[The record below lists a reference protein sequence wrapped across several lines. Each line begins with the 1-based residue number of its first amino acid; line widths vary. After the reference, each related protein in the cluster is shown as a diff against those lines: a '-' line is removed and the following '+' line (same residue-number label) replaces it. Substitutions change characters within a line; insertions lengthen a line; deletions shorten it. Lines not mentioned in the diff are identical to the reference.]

1 MRWILLCCI
10 GLLALEAKSQE
21 DLRRCQKISKSALI
35 KSDQIIVIESIEIA
49 GVPTS
54 AYRVSSINPK
64 QFELQLDSLFTDSLE
79 VCFKV
84 LPLEF
89 SKIYLVD
96 STRYYDST
104 ALFTGT
110 VNSTSMPNSYTD
122 KRQELFDLGELNRS
136 GQISRGVST
145 GNTQNL
151 AVNSSLNLNLEGKLS
166 DDLNIKASITDQD
179 IPFQPEGNTQ
189 QLQDFDKVFIQLYN
203 TDFSVI
209 GGDVVLEN
217 GDTRFL
223 KYRKNVL
230 GGALDYFSNSS
241 QTSVGASAAKGQF
254 ASEVLKIQEGVYGPY
269 NIPPPENLGFVIII
283 ANSEKVYLDG
293 KPLLRGYD
301 NDYIIDYNQAEIE
314 FTSNVLLTAY
324 SRIRVDYEYA
334 VRSYARSVVTA
345 SHNQEIGNVKLGVN
359 FYQEKDNKNKSLF
372 RTLSDSDK
380 QILSDAGDSLQQAVV
395 PGETITEFNENK
407 ILYFKKDTLVNG
419 IEENIF
425 VHSNL
430 ALPELYAIQFTDVGE
445 GKGNYRIS
453 EYVAQGR
460 IYEWVGDGNGGYIPY
475 VLLTAPN
482 KKQMISVT
490 GKANL
495 GTYTNL
501 YFESAFSQQDKNLF
515 SDLHSSD
522 NSGQAIVVGA
532 SLKKLPLGNSSYTL
546 SSKIEAE
553 YLSKNFSVID
563 RFRRVEFD
571 RDWGI
576 STSGNSLGEQD
587 VNISAGIG
595 LEKDGS
601 NYLNYETNYRTKE
614 NTVNG
619 VQHKINA
626 AKSAG
631 VLQFKA
637 NAFLMDGNMLSS
649 LSKWRRFNGEVYF
662 KGKLQPGYRYIVEQ
676 NTTTDNLSDSII
688 SSKNYFD
695 EHQVF
700 LRGNMSVK
708 TQFEVLYSKRLDKL
722 PQNGELKNATEAE
735 TITAKLK
742 TQINSNHSLNII
754 ANFRNL
760 GNSMHVTPDVQS
772 ISGRLDW
779 VGDIIP
785 KSIRNELSYNIA
797 NSRVPKREY
806 VFIEV
811 RTGEG
816 THTWRDEN
824 NDGIKDLDE
833 FYEAFNYDE
842 KRFIKLYVP
851 SNDFVDAFE
860 NRFNY
865 RLSLRFPFHWN
876 KESGFKKLASRFSN
890 TTSWTTQYSTTED
903 NLGARLIPF
912 IANLDT
918 SQLLSARESFRSTLF
933 VNKNNPKFGINIGY
947 LARSRKVLYANGF
960 EGRKDIE
967 YSTSVRWNVRRKFQI
982 ELKGVV
988 ADRSSNSDYL
998 NGRNYAI
1005 ESSNIGPSL
1014 AWQPKPTLRI
1024 TTAYKYGLSE
1034 HINDEVFSDYSLL
1047 NELSSELRLGT
1058 ASKFVFNT
1066 SVKYTNIDFNGDEQS
1081 PVGYELLKGLR
1092 PGNNFSLVLSWQQR
1106 LVNGLQIQLFY
1117 EGRKPER
1124 VEIIHSVR
1132 AGISALF

>member
-1 MRWILLCCI
+1 MRWLLL
-10 GLLALEAKSQE
+10 GLIWVIVLESKAQE
-21 DLRRCQKISKSALI
+21 DVKRCQKVVNSSIIKSA
-35 KSDQIIVIESIEIA
+35 QIIVIESIEITGLA
-49 GVPTS
+49 TS
-54 AYRVSSINPK
+54 GYIINTINSK
-64 QFELQLDSLFTDSLE
+64 QFKIQIGSLLTDSIE

-84 LPLEF
+84 LPAVF
-89 SKIYLVD
+89 SKKYLVD

-110 VNSTSMPNSYTD
+110 DSTLQPKGYAD
-122 KRQELFDLGELNRS
+122 KRQELFDMGELNRS
-136 GQISRGVST
+136 GQISRGIST

-151 AVNSSLNLNLEGKLS
+151 SVNSSLNLNLEGKLS
-166 DDLNIKASITDQD
+166 DDLNIRASITDQD

-189 QLQDFDKVFIQLYN
+189 QLQDFDKVYIQLYN
-203 TDFSVI
+203 DKFSVI

-217 GDTRFL
+217 GNTRFL

-230 GGALDYFSNSS
+230 GGTVDYFTKSS
-241 QTSVGASAAKGQF
+241 QTSVGASSAKGQF
-254 ASEVLKIQEGVYGPY
+254 ASELISIEEGVYGPY
-269 NIPPPENLGFVIII
+269 KIPPPENLGFVIII

-293 KPLLRGYD
+293 KPLVRGYD

-334 VRSYARSVVTA
+334 VRSYARSVITA
-345 SHNQEIGNVKLGVN
+345 SHNQEIGNLKLGVN

-372 RTLSDSDK
+372 RSLSDNDK
-380 QILSDAGDSLQQAVV
+380 QILSDAGDSLQQAVI
-395 PGETITEFNENK
+395 PGERLTEFDENK
-407 ILYFKKDTLVNG
+407 ILYYKKDSLVSG
-419 IEENIF
+419 IVENIF
-425 VHSNL
+425 VHTNSTMS
-430 ALPELYAIQFTDVGE
+430 ELYTIQFTDIGE
-445 GKGNYRIS
+445 GKGNYHIS

-460 IYEWVGDGNGGYIPY
+460 IYEWVGDGNGNYVPF

-482 KKQMISVT
+482 KKQMVAIT
-490 GKANL
+490 GEANL
-495 GTYTNL
+495 GTYASL
-501 YFESAFSQQDKNLF
+501 YFESAFSQLDKNLY
-515 SDLHSSD
+515 SELHTND
-522 NSGQAIVVGA
+522 NNGQAVIIGA
-532 SLKKLPLGNSSYTL
+532 SLKKLPLSNSSYTL
-546 SSKIEAE
+546 SSNIETE
-553 YLSKNFSVID
+553 YLSRNFNVID

-576 STSGNSLGEQD
+576 PTKGNSLGAQD

-595 LEKDGS
+595 LEKNGL
-601 NYLNYETNYRTKE
+601 NFLNYTTNYRTKE
-614 NTVNG
+614 NTITG
-619 VQHKINA
+619 FQHKIGG

-631 VLQFKA
+631 ALQFKA
-637 NAFLMDGNMLSS
+637 NAFFMDGNMTTS
-649 LSKWRRFNGEVYF
+649 LSKWRKFNGEVYL
-662 KGKLQPGYRYIVEQ
+662 KGKLQPGYRYIIEQ

-700 LRGNMSVK
+700 LRGIMSAK
-708 TQFEVLYSKRLDKL
+708 TQFELLYSKRLDKL
-722 PQNGELKNATEAE
+722 PKNGELKEATEAE

-742 TQINSNHSLNII
+742 TQINSNHSLHIT
-754 ANFRNL
+754 ANYRNL
-760 GNSMHVTPDVQS
+760 GNSLQVTPDVQS
-772 ISGRLDW
+772 ISGRVDW

-811 RTGEG
+811 PTGEG

-824 NDGIKDLDE
+824 EDGIKDLDE

-865 RLSLRFPFHWN
+865 RLSLRFPISWN

-903 NLGARLIPF
+903 NLGARLVPF
-912 IANLDT
+912 IAKLDT

-933 VNKNNPKFGINIGY
+933 VNKNSPLFGVNVGY

-967 YSTSVRWNVRRKFQI
+967 YSTTVRWNVKRKFQI
-982 ELKGVV
+982 ELKGLK
-988 ADRSSNSDYL
+988 ADRYSNSDYL
-998 NGRNYAI
+998 KGRNYTIATT
-1005 ESSNIGPSL
+1005 NIRPSL
-1014 AWQPKPTLRI
+1014 AWQPKPTLRV
-1024 TTAYKYGLSE
+1024 TTSYTYGLSE
-1034 HINDEVFSDYSLL
+1034 QANDEVLSDYSLL

-1058 ASKFVFNT
+1058 ASKYVFNT
-1066 SVKYTNIDFNGDEQS
+1066 IIKYTNIEFKGDERS

-1092 PGNNFSLVLSWQQR
+1092 PGNNFSVVLSLQQR

-1117 EGRKPER
+1117 EGRKPEG
-1124 VEIIHSVR
+1124 VELIHSMR